1 MANDNW
7 TTRSVCYS
15 DMEQLARDTPTKTNR
30 WVFHP
35 GRSNRFI
42 PGCAY
47 HCCNGSDSIDKKG
60 GKKLMGV
67 TKTDFMRGM
76 QCPKML
82 WLDAHKREER
92 IIPPEVQARLD
103 KGNEFGDGAMG
114 LFGPYV
120 EVTTYKENGWLDYT
134 AMIEKTKECL
144 EDGTAVI
151 CEGSFSNYGNY
162 CAVDILR
169 KVDGGYEMYEV
180 KDSPTVQEQFIK
192 DIAFQRYLAL
202 RCGVKIIKCFIIYHG
217 SNEEQPYEIEEV
229 TAKAKEYS
237 RWVDENIWRLA
248 KLKKQDEE
256 PQVDMGNQC
265 NEPYECWY
273 CTYCKK

>member
-1 MANDNW
+1 MANNNGN
-7 TTRSVCYS
+7 TRSVCYGN
-15 DMEQLARDTPTKTNR
+15 MEQLTRDNAIETNR
-30 WVFHP
+30 RIFHP
-35 GRSNRFI
+35 GRSDRLV

-47 HCCNGSDSIDKKG
+47 HSSDDSDSIDKKG

-134 AMIEKTKECL
+134 AMI
-144 EDGTAVI
+144 
-151 CEGSFSNYGNY
+151 
-162 CAVDILR
+162 
-169 KVDGGYEMYEV
+169 
-180 KDSPTVQEQFIK
+180 
-192 DIAFQRYLAL
+192 
-202 RCGVKIIKCFIIYHG
+202 
-217 SNEEQPYEIEEV
+217 
-229 TAKAKEYS
+229 
-237 RWVDENIWRLA
+237 
-248 KLKKQDEE
+248 
-256 PQVDMGNQC
+256 
-265 NEPYECWY
+265 
-273 CTYCKK
+273 